1 MNTMRTDI
9 DAPQGQATQHARA
22 QKGNVLI
29 EFALILPVFLALLFG
44 MITFSIALYD
54 KTVLTMATR
63 EGARAGA
70 MYVTTAAADIGAA
83 NTAAANIAR
92 SITAATCQ
100 NSLISFGTGEV
111 NPTITA
117 SVDGNKNL
125 TVGASIPFTGIY
137 VSPSSMTISA
147 NATMRTEYQ

>member
-44 MITFSIALYD
+44 MIFFSVALYD

-70 MYVTTAAADIGAA
+70 KYVAGTNSDDTRKSNARTAASNACGG
-83 NTAAANIAR
+83 
-92 SITAATCQ
+92 
-100 NSLISFGTGEV
+100 LISFGDAVHPEINAIISNNILNVTGSF
-111 NPTITA
+111 PYTGLYIF
-117 SVDGNKNL
+117 SS
-125 TVGASIPFTGIY
+125 SIQI
-137 VSPSSMTISA
+137 SAQSSM
-147 NATMRTEYQ
+147 NLEK